1 MIDQSKGKSV
11 LAIDPSL
18 SATGA
23 AMFMP
28 YGMTHVL
35 ATASLVKGS
44 RANEVL
50 AVRCSFVVEGISAM
64 LPELPDLVVIER
76 PRINAATHGS
86 KADPD
91 DLIKLAILCGAIAQA
106 FQQRAMTVLFIEP
119 AAWKGQLPKEVT
131 TARAVARL
139 SDAEMSR
146 VVLPSAAGLQHN
158 VWDAVG
164 IGLWAVG
171 RK

>member
-1 MIDQSKGKSV
+1 MLAPSKGQRV

-18 SATGA
+18 SSTGVA
-23 AMFMP
+23 IFDP

-35 ATASLVKGS
+35 RSASLVKGDKP
-44 RANEVL
+44 AAVL
-50 AVRCSFVVEGISAM
+50 AERCHYVVSEILHGLAT
-64 LPELPDLVVIER
+64 VVDVVVVER

-91 DLIKLAILCGAIAQA
+91 DLLKLAILCGAIAQA
-106 FQQRAMTVLFIEP
+106 FQSRGCKVLFIKP
-119 AAWKGQLPKEVT
+119 DAWKGQAPKEVT

-139 SDAEMSR
+139 SDAEMRCVS
-146 VVLPSAAGLQHN
+146 LPSAAGLQHN

-164 IGLWAVG
+164 IGLWATG
-171 RK
+171 RF